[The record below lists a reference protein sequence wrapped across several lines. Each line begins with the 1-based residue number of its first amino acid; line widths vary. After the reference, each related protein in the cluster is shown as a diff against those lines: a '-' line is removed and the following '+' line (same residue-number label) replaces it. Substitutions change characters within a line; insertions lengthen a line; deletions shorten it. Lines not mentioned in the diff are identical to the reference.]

1 MRGQLALVVQIVEW
15 LRPAFETFGYAIVSA
30 GVFLESA
37 ALIGL
42 IAPGDIILAVGG
54 AYAAEG
60 TLSLPIVLACAV
72 CFGWLGETTGY
83 LIGRRYGDALVRR
96 APLLRRFE
104 GRIDRARD
112 ALRRNGGKAIVIG
125 RFATGLGS
133 TLPFAA
139 GVSKVEPKTFFAFTL
154 PTVAVWA
161 SAIVMIGYLAGG
173 NLDRID
179 RILSAIGWGGVALIV
194 LALGTVWLLRK
205 RRQGRGSEV

>member
-1 MRGQLALVVQIVEW
+1 MRGQLALVVQLVER

-37 ALIGL
+37 ALVGL

-60 TLSLPIVLACAV
+60 TLSLPIVLVCAI

-83 LIGRRYGDALVRR
+83 LIGRRYGEALVRR
-96 APLLRRFE
+96 TPVLRRFE
-104 GRIDRARD
+104 DRVDKARD

-154 PTVAVWA
+154 PTVGVWA
-161 SAIVMIGYLAGG
+161 SAIVMLGYLAGD
-173 NLDRID
+173 NLERID
-179 RILSAIGWGGVALIV
+179 RILSAIGWAGFGLILLV
-194 LALGTVWLLRK
+194 VGAVWIV
-205 RRQGRGSEV
+205 RRRRERRGSDI